1 MSKRQPVEL
10 LGDIRGAAERVG
22 AYIRGMNYDA
32 FLADMK
38 TQDAVVRNVEIIGEA
53 AKLMPKVFTA
63 RHPEIPW
70 REMAGT
76 RDRLIHDYFGVNYD
90 IFMEYSQERAA
101 GGVEEYPENTG
112 GGREIAIPPTP
123 LRDAPMNG
131 TICAVAVVAAVPA
144 KVGIQS

>member
-1 MSKRQPVEL
+1 MSKRQPLEL
-10 LGDIRGAAERVG
+10 LRDIRGAAERVG
-22 AYIRGMNYDA
+22 AYIRGPDYDG

-76 RDRLIHDYFGVNYD
+76 RDRLIHDYFGANYD
-90 IFMEYSQERAA
+90 ILWDIARNELQQVLKTIRKILAE
-101 GGVEEYPENTG
+101 GG
-112 GGREIAIPPTP
+112 
-123 LRDAPMNG
+123 
-131 TICAVAVVAAVPA
+131 
-144 KVGIQS
+144 K